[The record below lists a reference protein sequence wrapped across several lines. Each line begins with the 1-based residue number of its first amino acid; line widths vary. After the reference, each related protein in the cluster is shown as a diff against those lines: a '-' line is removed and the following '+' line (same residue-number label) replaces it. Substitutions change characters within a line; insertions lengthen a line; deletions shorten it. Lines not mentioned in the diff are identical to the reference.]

1 MQLDRYLAESRII
14 DIESDDL
21 RGAIEELVGVS
32 ASSIGDRGERC
43 RVVDELIKREN
54 TMSTYLGNGIV
65 IPHLRMP
72 MSPPFLF
79 AIGRCRNG
87 LQYQGKNEYREVR
100 LVVLLLAEEKEKR
113 YLDLLSDLARR
124 FQEPSIVTSLV
135 EECELSVFRE
145 KVVKGLGDQIERPEL
160 RQSRLNQLIMSEAQ
174 TIAKEAKCTAAIVFG
189 DTMEDGLDS
198 SEPFPQMRT
207 IRVRETLPGE
217 GSERAGGFDATIAVK
232 SFSNQRLS
240 QLRGAILVGLTRG
253 ILQTDDRICCVGG
266 LPGSNQFDTL
276 MVINVDKEFDS
287 LFTGEG
293 QLLPKGVDV
302 TVIER
307 ILAIAAE
314 LAVEG
319 REGRPVG
326 CLFVVGDTE
335 NVNRMVTPL
344 VLNPFH
350 GHKEEDRN
358 ILNPFMHETIKEFSS
373 LDGAFIIRG
382 DGVVETAGSLV
393 HAPSDSYRD
402 MPSGLGSR
410 HSAASAISMATECI
424 CIVVSA
430 SGGQVSLFR
439 NGVLLPLISKSVD
452 SAI

>member
-1 MQLDRYLAESRII
+1 MQLDQYLTKSRII

-21 RGAIEELVGVS
+21 RGALGELVAVS
-32 ASSIGDRGERC
+32 ASNIGGKRKRS

-72 MSPPFLF
+72 MSAPFLF

-87 LQYQGKNEYREVR
+87 LQYQGKNEYQEVR
-100 LVVLLLAEEKEKR
+100 LVVLLLADEKGKR
-113 YLDLLSDLARR
+113 YLDVLADLARR
-124 FQEPSIVTSLV
+124 FQEPSIVGSLF
-135 EECELSVFRE
+135 EECELSMFRE
-145 KVVKGLGDQIERPEL
+145 RITRGFGDQIEKPER
-160 RQSRLNQLIMSEAQ
+160 RQSRLNQLIMSEGQA
-174 TIAKEAKCTAAIVFG
+174 IAKEAKCTAAIVFS
-189 DTMEDGLDS
+189 DTMEDGLNS
-198 SEPFPQMRT
+198 SRPFPQLKT
-207 IRVRETLPGE
+207 IRVRETLAGE
-217 GSERAGGFDATIAVK
+217 GSERAGGFEATIAVK

-240 QLRGAILVGLTRG
+240 QLRGAILIGLTRG
-253 ILQTDDRICCVGG
+253 ILQRNDRICCIGG

-276 MVINVDKEFDS
+276 MVIDIDKEFDS
-287 LFTGEG
+287 LFTGEV

-326 CLFVVGDTE
+326 SLFVVGDTD

-393 HAPSDSYRD
+393 HAPSDSYRN

-410 HSAASAISMATECI
+410 HSAASAISKATECI

>member
-1 MQLDRYLAESRII
+1 MRLDRHLVNSHII

-21 RGAIEELVGVS
+21 RGAIEELVAVS
-32 ASSIGDRGERC
+32 APIIEGDGKQC
-43 RVVDELIKREN
+43 LIVDELIKREN

-65 IPHLRMP
+65 IPHLRIP
-72 MSPPFLF
+72 LTSPFLF

-100 LVVLLLAEEKEKR
+100 VVVLLLAEEKERR
-113 YLDLLSDLARR
+113 YLDILSDLARR
-124 FQEPSIVTSLV
+124 FQEPTIVSSLV
-135 EECELSVFRE
+135 EECDLAVFR
-145 KVVKGLGDQIERPEL
+145 KRVVKGLGNKIEKAGQ
-160 RQSRLNQLIMSEAQ
+160 RQSRLNQLITDEAQ
-174 TIAKEAKCTAAIVFG
+174 TIAKEAKCTAAIIFS
-189 DTMEDGLDS
+189 DTMTEGLDS
-198 SEPFPQMRT
+198 SRPFPQMKT
-207 IRVRETLPGE
+207 ICVRETLMGE
-217 GSERAGGFDATIAVK
+217 GLDQVGGFDATIAVK

-240 QLRGAILVGLTRG
+240 QLRGAILIGLTRG
-253 ILQTDDRICCVGG
+253 ILNRDDRICCVGG

-276 MVINVDKEFDS
+276 MVIDVDKEFNS
-287 LFTGEG
+287 LFTGGSE
-293 QLLPKGVDV
+293 LLPRGVDV

-335 NVNRMVTPL
+335 NVNQMVSPL
-344 VLNPFH
+344 VLNPFQ

-382 DGVVETAGSLV
+382 NGVVETAGSLV
-393 HAPSDSYRD
+393 HAPRDSYRD

-410 HSAASAISMATECI
+410 HSAASAVSMATECI